1 MITYFYG
8 LDSHKLKTER
18 KRELESKIKINNLIL
33 TESFFIIWQE
43 DILMK
48 KLIYLIL
55 TQSFIIF

>member
-8 LDSHKLKTER
+8 LDSLKLKTER

-33 TESFFIIWQE
+33 TESFFIIWQIIWQE

-48 KLIYLIL
+48 KLIYLI
-55 TQSFIIF
+55 

>member
-8 LDSHKLKTER
+8 LDSLKLQTER

-33 TESFFIIWQE
+33 TESFFIIWKIIWQE

-48 KLIYLIL
+48 KLIYLI
-55 TQSFIIF
+55 